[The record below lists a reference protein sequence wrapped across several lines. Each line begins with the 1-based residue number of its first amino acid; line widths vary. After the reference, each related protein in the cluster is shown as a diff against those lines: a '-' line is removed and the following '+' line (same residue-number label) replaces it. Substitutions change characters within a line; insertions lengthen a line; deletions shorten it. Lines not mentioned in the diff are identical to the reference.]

1 MKSDNAGMS
10 DRIMRRKFFYF
21 SNSVFP
27 SQRANNVQVIQMCE
41 ALTRFGYQ
49 VTLVC
54 YRTHEVSEEEI
65 FDAYGVVDSFRLSF
79 IEVQSERYKFFRSLL
94 QFIMLAMKIP
104 KDAIIYGRDVYPLIM
119 CAFFGRFTSYEVHG
133 DPMNSIENLATNLLV
148 KLPNLKKIVAISNG
162 LATRI
167 CERYHLTPA
176 AVLVAHDGC
185 NQNQISSEV
194 VSNKAIRDVGYI
206 GSLDV
211 SGRGVDV
218 VLYLAERHPELNF
231 HLVGGHA
238 HQVDYWQRR
247 ASKNVTFHGFVK
259 HSEVSDKLEM
269 FDIALM
275 PYQYDLKLS
284 GSKVSTIEYMSP
296 MKMFEYM
303 AAAKIIISSDLPVLR
318 EVLDESNSY
327 LVQCD
332 RYADWSSAI
341 KKIVEDPA
349 KARLKAQG
357 ARKLLEAEFTW
368 NARVERLLDGGAL

>member
-1 MKSDNAGMS
+1 MKSDNARLAH
-10 DRIMRRKFFYF
+10 RIARPKFFYF
-21 SNSVFP
+21 SSSVFP

-41 ALTRFGYQ
+41 ALTRFGYE

-54 YRTHEVSEEEI
+54 YKTRELSEEEI
-65 FDAYGVVDSFRLSF
+65 FDAYGVVDSFRLFF
-79 IEVQSERYKFFRSLL
+79 IEVRSERYKFFRSLL
-94 QFIMLAMKIP
+94 QFVMLVMKIP
-104 KDAIIYGRDVYPLIM
+104 KDAVVYGRDVYPLIM
-119 CAFFGRFTSYEVHG
+119 CAFFGRFTSYEAHG
-133 DPMNSIENLATNLLV
+133 DPMNSVENLAMNLLV

-162 LATRI
+162 LSTRI

-176 AVLVAHDGC
+176 SVLVAHDGC
-185 NQNQISSEV
+185 NPNQISSEV
-194 VSNKAIRDVGYI
+194 VSNKAVRGVGYV

-218 VLYLAERHPELNF
+218 VLYLAERHPELHF
-231 HLVGGHA
+231 HVVGGHA
-238 HQVDYWQRR
+238 NQVDYWQRK
-247 ASKNVTFHGFVK
+247 ASKNVIFHGFVK

-275 PYQYDLKLS
+275 PYQHDLKLS

-341 KKIVEDPA
+341 QEIVDDPA
-349 KARLKAQG
+349 RARLKAQG
-357 ARKLLEAEFTW
+357 ARKLLEAEYTW
-368 NARVERLLDGGAL
+368 NARVERLLHGGAL

>member
-133 DPMNSIENLATNLLV
+133 I
-148 KLPNLKKIVAISNG
+148 
-162 LATRI
+162 
-167 CERYHLTPA
+167 
-176 AVLVAHDGC
+176 
-185 NQNQISSEV
+185 Q
-194 VSNKAIRDVGYI
+194 
-206 GSLDV
+206 
-211 SGRGVDV
+211 
-218 VLYLAERHPELNF
+218 
-231 HLVGGHA
+231 
-238 HQVDYWQRR
+238 
-247 ASKNVTFHGFVK
+247 
-259 HSEVSDKLEM
+259 
-269 FDIALM
+269 
-275 PYQYDLKLS
+275 
-284 GSKVSTIEYMSP
+284 
-296 MKMFEYM
+296 
-303 AAAKIIISSDLPVLR
+303 
-318 EVLDESNSY
+318 
-327 LVQCD
+327 
-332 RYADWSSAI
+332 
-341 KKIVEDPA
+341 
-349 KARLKAQG
+349 
-357 ARKLLEAEFTW
+357 
-368 NARVERLLDGGAL
+368 

>member
-1 MKSDNAGMS
+1 MA
-10 DRIMRRKFFYF
+10 R
-21 SNSVFP
+21 
-27 SQRANNVQVIQMCE
+27 
-41 ALTRFGYQ
+41 
-49 VTLVC
+49 
-54 YRTHEVSEEEI
+54 
-65 FDAYGVVDSFRLSF
+65 
-79 IEVQSERYKFFRSLL
+79 
-94 QFIMLAMKIP
+94 
-104 KDAIIYGRDVYPLIM
+104 
-119 CAFFGRFTSYEVHG
+119 
-133 DPMNSIENLATNLLV
+133 
-148 KLPNLKKIVAISNG
+148 
-162 LATRI
+162 
-167 CERYHLTPA
+167 
-176 AVLVAHDGC
+176 DGC

-368 NARVERLLDGGAL
+368 NARLNACLMVVR